1 MHFTYLEGNMKKI
14 LLVITLL
21 LSSNVLAQH
30 HYGHHGYY
38 REPNR
43 SSWVAPLL
51 LGATA
56 GYIMSRPTVIY
67 NQPPMIYNPPPVTYV
82 QPGAPIGYHYEQ
94 ILDANCNCYRT
105 VLVSN

>member
-1 MHFTYLEGNMKKI
+1 MKKI

-30 HYGHHGYY
+30 HHGHHGYY

-67 NQPPMIYNPPPVTYV
+67 NQPPMIYNPPSVTYV

-105 VLVSN
+105 ILVSN

>member
-1 MHFTYLEGNMKKI
+1 MKKI
-14 LLVITLL
+14 LLAVALL
-21 LSSNVLAQH
+21 VSSNVLAQH
-30 HYGHHGYY
+30 HHGHHVYY

-51 LGATA
+51 LGVTA

>member
-1 MHFTYLEGNMKKI
+1 MHFTYLEVNMKKI

-30 HYGHHGYY
+30 HHGHQGYY

-67 NQPPMIYNPPPVTYV
+67 NQPPMIYNPPVTYY
-82 QPGAPIGYHYEQ
+82 QQSTPIGYHYEQ

>member
-1 MHFTYLEGNMKKI
+1 MHFTYLGGNMKKI
-14 LLVITLL
+14 LLAVALL
-21 LSSNVLAQH
+21 VSSNVLAQH
-30 HYGHHGYY
+30 HHGHHGYY